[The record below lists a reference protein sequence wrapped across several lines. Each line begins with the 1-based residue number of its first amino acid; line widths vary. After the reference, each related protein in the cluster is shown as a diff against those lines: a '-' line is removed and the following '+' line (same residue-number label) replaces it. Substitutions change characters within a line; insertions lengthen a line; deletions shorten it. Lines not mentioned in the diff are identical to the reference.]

1 MFFQDTMIAQ
11 NEALLYQRVCDLQ
24 KRCQLKLSQV
34 SSKLILT
41 LTFSFQLLFLSLFSF
56 PSIIHYPL
64 HSSNPK
70 GRGVMTEKS
79 VFPCPFEVQVL
90 QQLQGNYWRIMDK
103 NKKKLEES
111 KTGKWK
117 EKKSFVY
124 HISANR
130 CRDNYYFFRL
140 KVRQLFKGDNYSRE
154 ETIVFQTIFES
165 FVMEH

>member
-1 MFFQDTMIAQ
+1 
-11 NEALLYQRVCDLQ
+11 
-24 KRCQLKLSQV
+24 
-34 SSKLILT
+34 
-41 LTFSFQLLFLSLFSF
+41 
-56 PSIIHYPL
+56 
-64 HSSNPK
+64 
-70 GRGVMTEKS
+70 
-79 VFPCPFEVQVL
+79 
-90 QQLQGNYWRIMDK
+90 MDK

-124 HISANR
+124 RISANS

-154 ETIVFQTIFES
+154 ETIVIQTIFES